1 METLNKTNAQAFK
14 ELDAYYVY
22 HICGEYISGNIIWDS
37 PLNEDL
43 LDLIVRYY
51 ASCPMNACGSQ
62 EVWTTNPN
70 KVINDVHDVL
80 FSEKD
85 LVEER
90 VEEYRNN
97 EGTYTETV
105 EAPLTLFN
113 AVFGEGQ
120 KDRQELGEGVY
131 KHFAKGK
138 DGFMISS
145 CQFALHYFFENE
157 DMLDGF
163 IRNVAENIAE
173 NGKFILTFM
182 DNINV
187 KKILKSNDKA
197 VGKDTQ
203 SGAVVWAIK
212 RNYNIHQTS
221 PYNQKIDVFIE
232 NTGRLISENLVD
244 LNILISKLSKYKI
257 ILSETETFE
266 ETFNKKRASL
276 TTDNLNYQQK
286 GQKSILDTLDTD
298 NNLKTFS
305 FLNRWCIFKKTI

>member
-113 AVFGEGQ
+113 AVFGEGC
-120 KDRQELGEGVY
+120 DYPISDEDFNGRGAYVEG
-131 KHFAKGK
+131 FDEGLTN
-138 DGFMISS
+138 
-145 CQFALHYFFENE
+145 ALEEYADCKYANE
-157 DMLDGF
+157 
-163 IRNVAENIAE
+163 
-173 NGKFILTFM
+173 FIL
-182 DNINV
+182 IQRE
-187 KKILKSNDKA
+187 
-197 VGKDTQ
+197 G
-203 SGAVVWAIK
+203 
-212 RNYNIHQTS
+212 
-221 PYNQKIDVFIE
+221 
-232 NTGRLISENLVD
+232 
-244 LNILISKLSKYKI
+244 
-257 ILSETETFE
+257 
-266 ETFNKKRASL
+266 
-276 TTDNLNYQQK
+276 
-286 GQKSILDTLDTD
+286 
-298 NNLKTFS
+298 
-305 FLNRWCIFKKTI
+305 